1 MVEAEA
7 LGSQPSPESHAVVLQ
22 TSDLQADG
30 RCPGLQAA
38 LNRVSPRLIPSSYSS
53 WLATL
58 LIG

>member
-38 LNRVSPRLIPSSYSS
+38 LNRVSPRLIPSS
-53 WLATL
+53 
-58 LIG
+58 